1 MGTQLSVKREWALTT
16 QRYLLQTCSW
26 TSASHNYEKSTSITY
41 KPFSLQHFVTA
52 AGTDECTDLLLFRIT
67 THMQYPWVGSL
78 FKKKKQ
84 TKNPVILFSS
94 LSITFLNR
102 TSYEK
107 LGGGGGYITFAD

>member
-26 TSASHNYEKSTSITY
+26 TSASHNCEKSTSTVY
-41 KPFSLQHFVTA
+41 KPFSLQHFVIA
-52 AGTDECTDLLLFRIT
+52 AGTHECTDSLLFRIT

-78 FKKKKQ
+78 FFLKIP
-84 TKNPVILFSS
+84 KNPVILFSS
-94 LSITFLNR
+94 WSITFLNR

-107 LGGGGGYITFAD
+107 LGRGGGYITFAD

>member
-84 TKNPVILFSS
+84 TKNLVILFSS